1 MKEKLFIRLNR
12 RIKRFLLNLAT
23 KYIRHC
29 AKDSNYIKYA
39 LDEFKIAYNDWEK
52 EEMQNL
58 MCNQI
63 LDLLALLSTQGDS
76 GFSYRYKIE
85 RFKRLSSFT
94 PLTKLTFEDD
104 EFESAHNEY
113 SLYDSKKSTI
123 RQNKRDSKYFLH
135 SDGSIGYLNS
145 ITKRISHYIGK
156 DMIIK
161 KSSGEKYYGSV
172 ILVLDEL
179 SNLPVSYDIRV
190 KDKHYPN
197 DTITLDCY
205 EIEYPDEWFVI
216 LCSSKEFDKVR
227 EKYEVKINDDDFS
240 SELNF
245 EGGIH
250 KDEIIKRINV
260 IKEHMYAES

>member
-12 RIKRFLLNLAT
+12 RIKRFLLNLAI

-39 LDEFKIAYNDWEK
+39 LNEFKIAYNDWKK

-104 EFESAHNEY
+104 EY
-113 SLYDSKKSTI
+113 RLYDSKKSTI

-161 KSSGEKYYGSV
+161 KSSGEKYYGGV
-172 ILVLDEL
+172 IWVLDEL
-179 SNLPVSYDIRV
+179 SNLPISYDIRV
-190 KDKHYPN
+190 KDKHYPD

-240 SELNF
+240 SELSF

>member
-1 MKEKLFIRLNR
+1 LG
-12 RIKRFLLNLAT
+12 
-23 KYIRHC
+23 
-29 AKDSNYIKYA
+29 
-39 LDEFKIAYNDWEK
+39 K

-104 EFESAHNEY
+104 EFESAHDEY
-113 SLYDSKKSTI
+113 RLYDSKKSTI

-161 KSSGEKYYGSV
+161 KSSGEKYYGGV
-172 ILVLDEL
+172 IWVLDEL

-240 SELNF
+240 SELSF